1 MNEKEAKQ
9 IGEEIRDLLADID
22 KRIIKAEIDGSAGPN
37 KFTLTYADDE
47 DEVAEITVRL
57 PRPEKWR

>member
-22 KRIIKAEIDGSAGPN
+22 KGIIKAEIDGSVGPN
-37 KFTLTYADDE
+37 EFTLTYADDE

-57 PRPEKWR
+57 PQPEWR